1 MVQTTAY
8 QSAHFD
14 GVKAL
19 WEIVFPDDPPRNR
32 ADVAIPEKL
41 KVQGE
46 LFFVALMEGRVIGT
60 TMAGYDGHRGW
71 LYSVAVHPDHRRHG
85 IGSQLLHAAE
95 AKLASMGCRKLNLQ
109 IRTGN
114 EAVAAFY
121 AAHGYA
127 IEERVSMGKQL

>member
-1 MVQTTAY
+1 MVQITAY
-8 QSAHFD
+8 QAAHFD

-32 ADVAIPEKL
+32 ADAAIPEKL

-46 LFFVALMEGRVIGT
+46 LFFVALKEGRVIGT

-71 LYSVAVHPDHRRHG
+71 LYSVAVHPDHRRDG
-85 IGSQLLHAAE
+85 IGSQLLRAAE

-109 IRTGN
+109 IRAGN
-114 EAVAAFY
+114 EAVTAFY

-127 IEERVSMGKQL
+127 VEERVSMGKQL